1 MSEVNKVLIIEGIR
15 ENGSVFRPSG
25 WAEMVSGVMAGFGR
39 DHRLRYSD
47 ELRPCIREG
56 KKCLMLRSSLQE
68 HNPTMYQHILN
79 FAKQN
84 NLLTHE
90 VMETGE

>member
-1 MSEVNKVLIIEGIR
+1 MSEANRIVIIEGVR
-15 ENGSVFRPSG
+15 ENGSIFRPSG

-39 DHRLRYSD
+39 DQRLRYSD
-47 ELRPCIREG
+47 ELRPCVREG
-56 KKCLMLRSSLQE
+56 KKCLMLHQSLQQ
-68 HNPTMYQHILN
+68 HNPAMYQHIMN

-90 VMETGE
+90 IVETVE